1 MVNQYDRMHVLTR
14 FLWDRFWRSEKG
26 MKGSLATTFPS
37 KMDEKVERSAVNTRP
52 MANIDFI
59 LNMDRSLFVAC
70 NIH

>member
-1 MVNQYDRMHVLTR
+1 MVNQLNGKDGLTR

-37 KMDEKVERSAVNTRP
+37 KMDEKVERRAVNTRP
-52 MANIDFI
+52 IANIDFI

-70 NIH
+70 NTH